1 MPVLALVKSVLI
13 HCVMEELCR
22 THITALQY
30 SRSHV
35 KAELEKN
42 MGIFPVQG
50 DFSQLL
56 DKKMADFSEKLID
69 FEFESIPV

>member
-1 MPVLALVKSVLI
+1 MHQKASASFSIDVLVL
-13 HCVMEELCR
+13 
-22 THITALQY
+22 
-30 SRSHV
+30 
-35 KAELEKN
+35 
-42 MGIFPVQG
+42 QG